1 MEDLKLGL
9 YQHFKGGYYEVIG
22 LAEHTETL
30 EEMVIY
36 RSYSKEKE
44 LWVRPKEMF
53 LGNVLVDGQEVP
65 RFRYISEL

>member
-1 MEDLKLGL
+1 VEDLKLGL